1 MGWVF
6 VSCLT
11 KTQNAVMILC
21 MARGISSQAK
31 QASARKNGR
40 LGGRPRKALALLAR
54 VRALYAELADKISDV
69 DQGDALLVIE
79 RMCRGPHDDRVFF
92 IFPRPGGGYDF

>member
-1 MGWVF
+1 
-6 VSCLT
+6 
-11 KTQNAVMILC
+11 MILC

>member
-1 MGWVF
+1 LGFQRVLDKNPN
-6 VSCLT
+6 VI
-11 KTQNAVMILC
+11 MILG

-31 QASARKNGR
+31 RTSARKNGR

-54 VRALYAELADKISDV
+54 VQALYAELADKIQDV
-69 DQGDALLVIE
+69 DPGDALLVIE